1 MGARRSIRGLLL
13 WLGPGIGAS
22 SCKSW
27 WIERDWVVDDLGSG
41 GVKSYVKS
49 TSRGES
55 CILRAHSLHIRKA
68 HPEVLLSGTTPLK
81 GVPQISGRVVT
92 LRAKNLPW
100 TSTPSRQTLPPEQ
113 TLPPQQTLPHRLVF
127 RSRIAALLDSRD
139 RGNTFVSLRAKNLP
153 RRSDRQQLTARQRFA
168 SSTCRAKPPR
178 PACRVESPHGR
189 LRGRQQR
196 GRGPEPERSPTGN
209 FEVANPYPIPD
220 AMWQEALMAIAS
232 SRRDLY
238 TEFRPK
244 VIAAG
249 GKYRFDE
256 LSLEQIGV
264 LEHYDRGLDAMMQL
278 VSIDWDRRER
288 ARRDHEAEELFKDPI
303 ARDTA
308 ARLERAAQIER
319 RYAQENTRGFCRR
332 HRWKEDQ

>member
-1 MGARRSIRGLLL
+1 
-13 WLGPGIGAS
+13 
-22 SCKSW
+22 
-27 WIERDWVVDDLGSG
+27 VDDLGSG
-41 GVKSYVKS
+41 GVKSYGKS
-49 TSRGES
+49 TSGGES
-55 CILRAHSLHIRKA
+55 CIVRAHSLHSRKA
-68 HPEVLLSGTTPLK
+68 HPEGLLSRTTPLK

-127 RSRIAALLDSRD
+127 RSRMARLLDSRESGD
-139 RGNTFVSLRAKNLP
+139 TFVSLRAKNLP
-153 RRSDRQQLTARQRFA
+153 RLSVRKQLTARQRFA
-168 SSTCRAKPPR
+168 RSTRRAKPPR
-178 PACRVESPHGR
+178 LACRVESPHGT

-196 GRGPEPERSPTGN
+196 EREPERSRLADN
-209 FEVANPYPIPD
+209 FEIANPYPIPE
-220 AMWQEALMAIAS
+220 AMWQEVLMAIAS

-288 ARRDHEAEELFKDPI
+288 ARRDHSAEELFKDPI

-319 RYAQENTRGFCRR
+319 RHAQENTRGFCRR